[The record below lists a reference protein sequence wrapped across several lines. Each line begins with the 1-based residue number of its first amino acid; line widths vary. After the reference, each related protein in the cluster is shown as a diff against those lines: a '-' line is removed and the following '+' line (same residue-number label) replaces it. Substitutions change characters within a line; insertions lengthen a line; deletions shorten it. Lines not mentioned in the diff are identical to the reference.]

1 MFPSNKKSLLK
12 HACNDVHDFLTSKA
26 DSFPNQ
32 KWYKM
37 TLDLIESRIY
47 NPPVPKTTK
56 TKPKDLIKLHF
67 VNKGMAMINIS
78 KKINDKNAKKNLLT
92 QFNQTE
98 QISVVYRLTKTM

>member
-1 MFPSNKKSLLK
+1 M
-12 HACNDVHDFLTSKA
+12 
-26 DSFPNQ
+26 
-32 KWYKM
+32 
-37 TLDLIESRIY
+37 DLIESRIY
-47 NPPVPKTTK
+47 NPPAHKTTK